1 MSPFYNTMPE
11 KQSIFISKDPF
22 IRPEWVKKF
31 SRDNFFLVH
40 EQRLSDTSVFITKVV
55 GVTYANPGGVSR
67 QTLIRE
73 IYKALS
79 DDLDSFRAY
88 LKHSPSKYDRNAI
101 QVHFESEGGMNYCVG
116 FLPKELAARVIG
128 YVDSL
133 TIGDF
138 AFLKGRGVIG
148 VQLKMSIGKSA
159 MLYGPTK
166 SPYDSEEVVVMRWT
180 STKEARKALRKNN

>member
-1 MSPFYNTMPE
+1 MSPYYNTAPE
-11 KQSIFISKDPF
+11 NIFISKDPF
-22 IRPEWVKKF
+22 HRPEWVKKF
-31 SRDNFFLVH
+31 PRDNFFTVQ
-40 EQRLSDTSVFITKVV
+40 EQRLTDTSVFITKVV
-55 GVTYANPGGVSR
+55 GVTYANPGGVGR
-67 QTLIRE
+67 QGLIKE

-116 FLPKELAARVIG
+116 FLPKDLAAQVIG

-133 TIGDF
+133 TIKDF

-148 VQLKMSIGKSA
+148 VQLRMSIGKSA
-159 MLYGPTK
+159 MVNGLTE
-166 SPYDSEEVVVMRWT
+166 SPYGLEKKVTVMRWT